1 MIIADIQKASF
12 IDYPGKIACVLFCP
26 YCNLRCPFCHN
37 PELVFYE
44 GKPLDEFSVLS
55 FLQSRVGKLEAVVI
69 TGGEPTLQEDL
80 ADFIKKIKKLGY
92 LVKLDTNGHNPDVV
106 ESILDIVDM
115 IALDIKATC
124 EKYKT
129 FGGDCNKLKETLE
142 LLKAFK
148 GELIL
153 RTIMYP
159 AFVSKEDLEKMKAII
174 PRDLKYSQWQ
184 FNEFRAFKTLEN
196 YKNQQKVGG

>member
-37 PELVFYE
+37 PE
-44 GKPLDEFSVLS
+44 
-55 FLQSRVGKLEAVVI
+55 
-69 TGGEPTLQEDL
+69 DL

-92 LVKLDTNGHNPDVV
+92 LVKLDTNGHNPDAVKSV
-106 ESILDIVDM
+106 LDVVDM

-129 FGGDCNKLKETLE
+129 FGGDCNRLKQTLE

-153 RTIMYP
+153 RTTMYP
-159 AFVSKEDLEKMKAII
+159 EFTSKDDLEKMKEII
-174 PRDLKYSQWQ
+174 PKDLKYSDWQ

-196 YKNQQKVGG
+196 YKNKWFFNEQKVGD

>member
-12 IDYPGKIACVLFCP
+12 IDYPDKIACVLFCP

-37 PELVFYE
+37 PELVFFK
-44 GKPLDEFSVLS
+44 GKPLDEFSVFS
-55 FLQSRVGKLEAVVI
+55 FLHSRIGKLEAVVI

-92 LVKLDTNGHNPDVV
+92 LVKLDTNGHNPKVL
-106 ESILDIVDM
+106 ERALDIVDV

-129 FGGDCNKLKETLE
+129 FGGDCDKLKETLE
-142 LLKAFK
+142 LLKTFR

-153 RTIMYP
+153 RTTMYP
-159 AFVSKEDLEKMKAII
+159 AFTSKDDLAQMKAFI
-174 PRDLKYSQWQ
+174 PKDLKYSAWQ
-184 FNEFRAFKTLEN
+184 FNEFRQFKTLEK
-196 YKNQQKVGG
+196 YKI